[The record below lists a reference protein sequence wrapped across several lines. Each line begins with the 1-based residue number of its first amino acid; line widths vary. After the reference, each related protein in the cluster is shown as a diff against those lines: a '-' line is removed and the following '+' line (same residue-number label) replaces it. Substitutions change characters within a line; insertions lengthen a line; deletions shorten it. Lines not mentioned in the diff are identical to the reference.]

1 MSYRRAEE
9 ILLMEIIEL
18 IQNYV
23 DGVNIYIPRKESQRK
38 EWGTNTSTRKE
49 LEDRNIKIFTDYQK
63 GYNVQDL
70 SKKYFLSIKSIE
82 RILHEMK

>member
-23 DGVNIYIPRKESQRK
+23 DRVNIYIPRKESQRK